1 MGPRFIQIAD
11 YGCGYGRNTVE
22 YAQFIVSKLLELHEE
37 DNEFKEE
44 TAQNKPE
51 FIKELQY
58 YFVDLP
64 SDDFNNLFCML
75 HDLDFAIVFEVS
87 LNLFC
92 AGVPRSFYNQVL
104 PKGSVDFDFTTYAL
118 HWLS

>member
-64 SDDFNNLFCML
+64 
-75 HDLDFAIVFEVS
+75 
-87 LNLFC
+87 
-92 AGVPRSFYNQVL
+92 
-104 PKGSVDFDFTTYAL
+104 
-118 HWLS
+118 